1 MAERRGRKRK
11 TIRAEPDRSA
21 GLPQAS
27 AGTGPVLVPIAE
39 VMRAHGLGGELR
51 LRLYNPESDLIERI
65 ESVDLALP
73 DGTSRIVALRSVRE
87 GPGAMLAQLEGV
99 DDRTAAEALRG
110 AVLRVPREALGEAEP
125 GEYFVCDLEQ
135 CRVLLGGAPLGSVE
149 RVAHYPTCDAL
160 VVARPDGSHL
170 EVPMHEDYV
179 AEVRLGERT
188 VELRTIDGLE

>member
-1 MAERRGRKRK
+1 MAERTGRKRK
-11 TIRAEPDRSA
+11 TIEPAPAPWAEPRPAPA
-21 GLPQAS
+21 GGVPM
-27 AGTGPVLVPIAE
+27 LVPIAE
-39 VMRAHGLGGELR
+39 VARGHGLAGELR
-51 LRLYNPESDLIERI
+51 LRLYNPDSDLIERI

-73 DGTSRIVALRSVRE
+73 DGTSRTVALRSVRE
-87 GPGAMLAQLEGV
+87 GSGAVLATIEGV
-99 DDRTAAEALRG
+99 DDRSAADALRG
-110 AVLRVPREALGEAEP
+110 AVLRVPREALGEPEP

-135 CRVLLGGAPLGSVE
+135 CQVLLGGTPFGSVE

-160 VVARPDGSHL
+160 VVVRLDGSHL